1 MGDARSNARPLWRAL
16 RARWHFVHAAFH
28 RHWGNLG
35 GGRMAY
41 ERAVDQFTR
50 AIQIDPQFVDAY
62 FQRGILYWREIQNYQ
77 RAIRDLTRVLE
88 LDAERTVALFNR
100 ALAYQSRG
108 DYDQAI
114 ADYERFLAVDGDS
127 DWRESAHI
135 QLDGARE
142 LRAARES
149 ARSR

>member
-1 MGDARSNARPLWRAL
+1 MGDSRSNATPMWKALW
-16 RARWHFVHAAFH
+16 ARWHFVRATFH

-35 GGRMAY
+35 SGRLAY

-50 AIQIDPQFVDAY
+50 AIQIDPQFVEAY
-62 FQRGILYWREIQNYQ
+62 FQRGILYWREIQNYH

-88 LDAERTVALFNR
+88 LDAERTDVLFNR

-108 DYDQAI
+108 DYAQAI

-127 DWRESAHI
+127 NWRASAQI

-142 LRAARES
+142 LRAARE
-149 ARSR
+149 ATRSR